1 MNWMYIWT
9 VVTCFPTDTPPLD
22 TDKGY
27 LPESE
32 DGWRDIADA
41 DVGAA
46 SVIPTRRLLIL
57 ILVSGEELAEE
68 QSVDSI
74 VTVGNGTKYC

>member
-1 MNWMYIWT
+1 MNWVDIWT

-22 TDKGY
+22 TDEGY

-32 DGWRDIADA
+32 DGWRDVADA

-46 SVIPTRRLLIL
+46 SVIPARRLLIL
-57 ILVSGEELAEE
+57 SSVSGEELVEE
-68 QSVDSI
+68 RSVDGI
-74 VTVGNGTKYC
+74 VTVGNGTKY

>member
-1 MNWMYIWT
+1 MYIWT
-9 VVTCFPTDTPPLD
+9 VVTCFPTDTPSLD

-41 DVGAA
+41 DADVGAA
-46 SVIPTRRLLIL
+46 SVIPARRLLIL
-57 ILVSGEELAEE
+57 SLVAGEELAEE
-68 QSVDSI
+68 WSVESI